1 MEPKYGYQRIAE
13 RSLLACNALIDV
25 GIHEKATFLV
35 YHAFEST
42 GCALASNYGLKV
54 GVGISHRDK
63 LDKFKESTQISKN
76 TDLVNGFLKVAVD
89 LESLRNKVLYPKI
102 NRYGHIIKM
111 PEEQVTLA
119 QVKNLKNKVFEIWLL
134 INKVI

>member
-1 MEPKYGYQRIAE
+1 MW
-13 RSLLACNALIDV
+13 DV

-42 GCALASNYGLKV
+42 GCALASHYGLKV
-54 GVGISHRDK
+54 GIGISHRDK

>member
-13 RSLLACNALIDV
+13 RSLLACDALIDV

-42 GCALASNYGLKV
+42 GCAHYGLKV

-63 LDKFKESTQISKN
+63 LDKFKESTQISTN
-76 TDLVNGFLKVAVD
+76 TNLVNGFLKVAVD
-89 LESLRNKVLYPKI
+89 LESL
-102 NRYGHIIKM
+102 
-111 PEEQVTLA
+111 
-119 QVKNLKNKVFEIWLL
+119 KVFEIWLL
-134 INKVI
+134 VNKVI